1 MYETQTIDGYKIH
14 VPKSFE
20 KYQIKCD
27 INNGFLSSVV
37 KVYDINTSCYY
48 AAKIAPIKLIEE
60 TNMLKN
66 VYNEIC
72 ILEKIDHPYIIKY
85 KDSFIVENNEKEE
98 FVIIIEEYCSNGTL
112 LDYIYKNEQKND
124 KQKKEIII
132 NIAEGLKYLHNL
144 GIAHCDIK
152 LENILLDD
160 NYNPKICDFNFAIS
174 SFAEYKSVNGGTYN
188 YKPPEFKNDTNI
200 DYFKCDIWS
209 FAITIYAFITKYYP
223 YKTVVKAHEGN
234 FLILL
239 NDIKL
244 ISIIKKC
251 LRIDPKSRP
260 NIEELLSETYF
271 NIDIK

>member
-1 MYETQTIDGYKIH
+1 MYEAQTTNGYKMN
-14 VPKSFE
+14 VPKSFD

-37 KVYDINTSCYY
+37 KVYDIDTSCYY
-48 AAKIAPIKLIEE
+48 AAKIMPIKLIEE
-60 TNMLKN
+60 KNLLKN

-112 LDYIYKNEQKND
+112 FDHIQKNYN
-124 KQKKEIII
+124 QKKEIIMK
-132 NIAEGLKYLHNL
+132 IAEGIKYLHNL

-160 NYNPKICDFNFAIS
+160 NYNPKICDFNFAIC
-174 SFAEYKSVNGGTYN
+174 SFAEYKSVNGGTYY
-188 YKPPEFKNDTNI
+188 YKPPEFEDDINI

-209 FAITIYAFITKYYP
+209 FAITIYAFITEYYP
-223 YKTVVKAHEGN
+223 YETVEKAHKGN

-244 ISIIKKC
+244 SSIVKKC
-251 LRIDPKSRP
+251 LRTDPKLRP
-260 NIEELLSETYF
+260 NIEEILNETYF
-271 NIDIK
+271 SVDKSIDG